1 MKILFMGSPEFAKP
15 TLEMLCRSIHKVVG
29 VFCQPDRPTGR
40 GQILSSPPIK
50 DFALSNN
57 IFVYQPST
65 LKDKSLFNNIQ
76 TLNPDIIIVVAYG
89 QLLPKEII
97 NFPRFKCVNLHASL
111 LPKLRGAAP
120 INWALIRGETETGI
134 TTMLMDEGLDTGD
147 ILLQEKIPITSE
159 DDAMTLYDKL
169 SQLGAQKILE
179 TIECLNQGKITPIKQ
194 DHGKATSAPKLKKIN
209 GLINWDSSPLD
220 IFNLVRGTYKWPGAF
235 TFYRNKRFKI
245 LKTVL
250 PDIMRNGKPA
260 SILYSGD
267 SGIEIAARGGS
278 LLITKVQM
286 EGKPEMTAHQ
296 FSLGCPIKPGEYF
309 SSSLG

>member
-1 MKILFMGSPEFAKP
+1 MGTPEFAKP
-15 TLEMLCRSIHKVVG
+15 TLEILCRSGHKVVG

-57 IFVYQPST
+57 IPVYQPST
-65 LKDKSLFNNIQ
+65 LKDKSLFNNIE

-97 NFPRFKCVNLHASL
+97 NFPRYKCVNLHASL
-111 LPKLRGAAP
+111 LPKFRGAAP
-120 INWALIRGETETGI
+120 INWALIRGEIETGI

-159 DDAMTLYDKL
+159 DNAMTLHDKL

-179 TIECLNQGKITPIKQ
+179 TIEGLDKGEITSIQ
-194 DHGKATSAPKLKKIN
+194 QEHGKATSAPKLKKIN
-209 GLINWDSSPLD
+209 GLINWDSPALD

-235 TFYRNKRFKI
+235 TFYRKKRLKI

-250 PDIMRNGKPA
+250 PDIMKNGKPA

-267 SGIEIAARGGS
+267 SGIEVAAGVGS

-296 FSLGCPIKPGEYF
+296 FSLGCPFKPGEVF
-309 SSSLG
+309 RNSLG